1 MKQPAF
7 LIIFSTPFLEG
18 KTHTHTHT
26 RELIFSP
33 SAQISLFSALLYFYL
48 MFKLKDVFDHL

>member
-18 KTHTHTHT
+18 KTHTHT